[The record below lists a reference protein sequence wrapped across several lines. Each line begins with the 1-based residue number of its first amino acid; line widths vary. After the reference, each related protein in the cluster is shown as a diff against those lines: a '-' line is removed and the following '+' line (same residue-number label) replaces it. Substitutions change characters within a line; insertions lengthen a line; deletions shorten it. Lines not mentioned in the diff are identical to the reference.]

1 MNKQEYIEIIKR
13 RLAVL
18 PQEEIDEAVL
28 YVSEYFEDA
37 GNDEKA
43 VQALGN
49 PNEFADRIK
58 DEYIIS
64 IRENPK
70 EYQRYQNN
78 YETIKANHAFM
89 MMLMMVTSIFLS
101 ILAYTLLNE
110 FAFFFVVVILFSSIV
125 FSYSKNIMVL
135 PLAIFSVLIICSSW
149 VFISFNTTLSSSMS
163 LADGLYLIGGMLI
176 STGVFGL
183 SIYGWKNEY
192 KKIMKENQF
201 LKNLYKKRDVL

>member
-58 DEYIIS
+58 YEYIIC
-64 IRENPK
+64 IR
-70 EYQRYQNN
+70 
-78 YETIKANHAFM
+78 
-89 MMLMMVTSIFLS
+89 
-101 ILAYTLLNE
+101 
-110 FAFFFVVVILFSSIV
+110 
-125 FSYSKNIMVL
+125 
-135 PLAIFSVLIICSSW
+135 
-149 VFISFNTTLSSSMS
+149 
-163 LADGLYLIGGMLI
+163 
-176 STGVFGL
+176 
-183 SIYGWKNEY
+183 
-192 KKIMKENQF
+192 
-201 LKNLYKKRDVL
+201 